1 MCFYEDSM
9 HVCMNIC
16 VCIYVRVI
24 GRDVCMFMC
33 MLIYVCVHVCM
44 CVHVQFYMKTNV
56 KHSNSDNYTFSS
68 VSASAALLEQQLMTD
83 SLRNENDM
91 EAVSE
96 VDNNLSRDIVLQIYT
111 VN

>member
-1 MCFYEDSM
+1 MCT
-9 HVCMNIC
+9 
-16 VCIYVRVI
+16 YV
-24 GRDVCMFMC
+24 
-33 MLIYVCVHVCM
+33 YVCACM
-44 CVHVQFYMKTNV
+44 HVQFCMKANV
-56 KHSNSDNYTFSS
+56 KCSDSDNCTFSS

-96 VDNNLSRDIVLQIYT
+96 VDNNLSRDTVLQIDT

>member
-1 MCFYEDSM
+1 MYEYLCMC
-9 HVCMNIC
+9 IC
-16 VCIYVRVI
+16 VYDWRGCVYVY
-24 GRDVCMFMC
+24 MC
-33 MLIYVCVHVCM
+33 MLIYVCVSTCVYVCE
-44 CVHVQFYMKTNV
+44 CVHVQFCMKTNV
-56 KHSNSDNYTFSS
+56 KRSDSDNCTFSS

-96 VDNNLSRDIVLQIYT
+96 VDNNLSRNTVLQIDT